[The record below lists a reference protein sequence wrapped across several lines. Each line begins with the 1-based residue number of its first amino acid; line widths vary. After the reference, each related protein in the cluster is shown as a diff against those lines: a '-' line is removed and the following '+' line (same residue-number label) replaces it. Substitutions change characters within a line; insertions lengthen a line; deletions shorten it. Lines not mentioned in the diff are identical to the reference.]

1 MIVKKFTSILLIFL
15 LLVSNTGIS
24 YAQHFCGE
32 YEMMAKV
39 TIGQERLSCGMA
51 AVKDL
56 CDESHQSDT
65 HSCCNN
71 QYTQVD
77 FDDTFI
83 QSVFEFQITPIFD
96 VINTAISASVSRV
109 LKLQKEV
116 VNNPYNPPPL
126 IKDIPVLLET
136 FLI

>member
-1 MIVKKFTSILLIFL
+1 MKQLTSILLTL
-15 LLVSNTGIS
+15 LLLISNTGIT
-24 YAQHFCGE
+24 YAQHFCGGHQ
-32 YEMMAKV
+32 MIAKV

-71 QYTQVD
+71 LYTQVA
-77 FDDTFI
+77 FDDTVEQPI
-83 QSVFEFQITPIFD
+83 VEFQLTPPLKA
-96 VINTAISASVSRV
+96 NTTTFSASVYEIIT
-109 LKLQKEV
+109 LQKEV
-116 VNNPYNPPPL
+116 VYSIYNPPPL
-126 IKDIPVLLET
+126 IKNFSVLFDT

>member
-1 MIVKKFTSILLIFL
+1 MKQLTSILLTL
-15 LLVSNTGIS
+15 LLLISNTGIT
-24 YAQHFCGE
+24 YAQHFCGGHQ
-32 YEMMAKV
+32 MIAKV

-71 QYTQVD
+71 LYTQVA
-77 FDDTFI
+77 FDDTVEQPI
-83 QSVFEFQITPIFD
+83 VEFQLTPPLKA
-96 VINTAISASVSRV
+96 NTTTFSASACEI
-109 LKLQKEV
+109 LTLQKEV
-116 VNNPYNPPPL
+116 VYTIYNPPPL
-126 IKDIPVLLET
+126 IKDFPVLFDT